1 EQARLT
7 NLNDSQSPHQSHF
20 LAIVASMST
29 GFEMAAE
36 ALRSQASRV
45 HQHGDEYEAA
55 VARLR
60 EGSGHWGEDG
70 LFAALQLA
78 RAECRDIILAAVPGL
93 SGTINSTQ
101 ER

>member
-1 EQARLT
+1 
-7 NLNDSQSPHQSHF
+7 
-20 LAIVASMST
+20 MST

-60 EGSGHWGEDG
+60 EGSGHWGDDG

-78 RAECRDIILAAVPGL
+78 WTECREIILAAVPGL
-93 SGTINSTQ
+93 SGTINGVGDGMVTASTNV
-101 ER
+101 EAVEGAMTTPGADRWA